1 MTAKNLKNSNG
12 AIKKVLIS
20 AAGRGTRMLDLSKDK
35 PKHLIET
42 NGKPFLYYLLKNLK
56 EAGFEEN
63 IMVVGYKK
71 EFMEEFLKKYSNDFN
86 IKLVNQFEIL
96 GENRYGTACPLEC
109 VRDLLAGESF
119 LSVYGDNLY
128 SVEDLRRLNI
138 DDNYS
143 YVAGLP
149 HKHPENYGV
158 LAVDGKGFLKEI
170 VEKPALPVGNLINT
184 GLYKFI
190 PEVFDYLDQIE
201 ISPRGE
207 YELTDVINLLAK
219 QGKVKA
225 LDLQGIWLDFGK
237 PEDIKRVEDYLN
249 DKQAID

>member
-1 MTAKNLKNSNG
+1 M
-12 AIKKVLIS
+12 IKKVLIS
-20 AAGRGTRMLDLSKDK
+20 AAGRGTRMLDLAKDK
-35 PKHLIET
+35 PKHLIEA
-42 NGKPFLYYLLKNLK
+42 NGRPFLYYLLSHLK
-56 EAGFEEN
+56 EAGFEEI

-71 EFMEEFLKKYSNDFN
+71 EFMEEFLTKYPEFN
-86 IKLVNQFEIL
+86 IQLVNQFDIL
-96 GENRYGTACPLEC
+96 GEDRYGTACPLEC
-109 VRDLLAGESF
+109 VKGLLKNDSF
-119 LSVYGDNLY
+119 LAVYGDNLY
-128 SVEDLRRLNI
+128 AVEDLKRLNM

-158 LAVDGKGFLKEI
+158 LAVDGKGLLKEI
-170 VEKPALPVGNLINT
+170 VEKPEHPVGNLINT
-184 GLYKFI
+184 GLYKFT
-190 PEVFDYLDQIE
+190 PEVFNYLDKIN

-225 LDLQGIWLDFGK
+225 IDLKGVWLDFGR

-249 DKQAID
+249 NTWQPHRDA